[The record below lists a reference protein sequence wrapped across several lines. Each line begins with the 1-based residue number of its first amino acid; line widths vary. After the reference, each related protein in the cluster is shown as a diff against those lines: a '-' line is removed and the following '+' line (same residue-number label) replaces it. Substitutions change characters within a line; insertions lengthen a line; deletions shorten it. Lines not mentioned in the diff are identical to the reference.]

1 MEAAP
6 RMPFRPGRDPRRGGC
21 LLRLLLLGAFAALL
35 LALAW
40 VVLLPGLLVSAIQ
53 ARTGFAVQVEHLA
66 LNPLRGTVTVNGL
79 VARNPADWPEA
90 AFLDLRRFR
99 AEVDLLPLLGGRF
112 VADEVVLDIARLTL
126 VRNAA
131 GQLNAVVFKDRLTG
145 PAAPAAP
152 VSPPAASARVVGRD
166 AGPFFIRKLE
176 LRFGQLVYADHSGR
190 RPVVRTFDVDLRRD
204 LRDVDSVTKI
214 ISPFTGAA
222 LEVLADATAG
232 MFRTRKSVLE
242 ELQDL
247 VQAAGRR
254 TGETLKEL
262 LESLEK
268 LKPRG

>member
-6 RMPFRPGRDPRRGGC
+6 RMLTRPGRDPRRGGC
-21 LLRLLLLGAFAALL
+21 LLKLLLLGAFAALL
-35 LALAW
+35 LVLAW

-53 ARTGFAVQVEHLA
+53 ARTGFAVQVEHLS

-131 GQLNAVVFKDRLTG
+131 GQLNAVAFKDRLAG

-152 VSPPAASARVVGRD
+152 AASSAPARTVGRD
-166 AGPFFIRKLE
+166 AGPFYIRKLE

-204 LRDVDSVTKI
+204 LRDVDSVTKV

-247 VQAAGRR
+247 VEAAGRR